1 MTDEYFGTKITDPYR
16 WMESMDAETV
26 EWMKAQG
33 RYTRS
38 VLDSIPGRAAYR
50 EQLTKFTGAF
60 GFVKSYQAFG
70 GRSFYLYRAPG
81 SDNYDL
87 LVKEGSGAART
98 VVDVGALRAAHG
110 GTPYAINYFQAS
122 PDGSKVA
129 AGISEG
135 GSENASLSVYD
146 VASGHVVA
154 GPLSRAEFGAVSWTE
169 DSRTVFLNRLAD
181 TKVLAEKY
189 LNSIAAVWNLKDEPV
204 ALLGA
209 TVGHGPH
216 IESQQA
222 PAIGIWSGASHAGA
236 VIFNGVQNEWQVWLA
251 PVAEAANPA
260 APWRQL
266 TTYADGITWAELAGD
281 RIFLLSHQDAPT
293 FKVLALNAGQSLT
306 QATTILAA
314 RPDRVIEWIRA
325 ASDGLYVASRAGVYS
340 HLLRIPLAGGAAE
353 EIALPFQGN
362 LGEAF
367 SDPTRP
373 GRHLYSRELGAAP
386 DRPALRSSD
395 AQEHRSQ
402 A

>member
-1 MTDEYFGTKITDPYR
+1 MSAFKLDTTTRFTGPLVALVLSTLAACAALAETARPPLAPVRPVTDEYFGTKITDPYR

-50 EQLTKFTGAF
+50 EQLTKFTSAF

-87 LVKEGSGAART
+87 LVKEGSGAVRT

-146 VASGHVVA
+146 VASGRVVA
-154 GPLSRAEFGAVSWTE
+154 GPLSRAEIGAVSWTQ

-209 TVGHGPH
+209 TVGHGPT
-216 IESQQA
+216 S
-222 PAIGIWSGASHAGA
+222 
-236 VIFNGVQNEWQVWLA
+236 
-251 PVAEAANPA
+251 
-260 APWRQL
+260 
-266 TTYADGITWAELAGD
+266 
-281 RIFLLSHQDAPT
+281 
-293 FKVLALNAGQSLT
+293 
-306 QATTILAA
+306 
-314 RPDRVIEWIRA
+314 
-325 ASDGLYVASRAGVYS
+325 SRS
-340 HLLRIPLAGGAAE
+340 NSP
-353 EIALPFQGN
+353 
-362 LGEAF
+362 
-367 SDPTRP
+367 
-373 GRHLYSRELGAAP
+373 
-386 DRPALRSSD
+386 
-395 AQEHRSQ
+395 
-402 A
+402 